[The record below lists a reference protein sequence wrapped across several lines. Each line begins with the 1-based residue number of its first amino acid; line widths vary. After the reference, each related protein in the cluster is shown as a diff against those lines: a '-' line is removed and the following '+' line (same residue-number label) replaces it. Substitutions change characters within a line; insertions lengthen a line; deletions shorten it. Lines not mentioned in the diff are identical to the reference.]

1 MDAEEL
7 KKRTKKF
14 GLNTI
19 KLVESLPSTQAGRVI
34 GNQLLRSALSV
45 GANYRAACRG
55 RSKADFISKV
65 GITIEEADES
75 QHWLEML
82 AEAGIVSPDKLKPLM
97 QEANELVAILTASA
111 KTARE
116 SIFSIIGGKM
126 GVRKRAK
133 PACEPPYP
141 TFLRSYRENLNRR
154 TQDR

>member
-116 SIFSIIGGKM
+116 
-126 GVRKRAK
+126 
-133 PACEPPYP
+133 
-141 TFLRSYRENLNRR
+141 NLNRR

>member
-7 KKRTKKF
+7 KQRTKRF
-14 GLNTI
+14 GLDVI
-19 KLVESLPSTQAGRVI
+19 KLVETLPSSQAGKVI

-82 AEAGIVSPDKLKPLM
+82 GDACLVSPENLKPLIK
-97 QEANELVAILTASA
+97 EAGELVAILTASA
-111 KTARE
+111 KTAR
-116 SIFSIIGGKM
+116 
-126 GVRKRAK
+126 A
-133 PACEPPYP
+133 
-141 TFLRSYRENLNRR
+141 NLNQR
-154 TQDR
+154 TQAQ

>member
-7 KKRTKKF
+7 KLRTKKF
-14 GLNTI
+14 GLDAI
-19 KLVESLPSTQAGRVI
+19 GLVESLPSTQTGKVI

-82 AEAGIVSPDKLKPLM
+82 ADAGLVPLEKLKPLIK
-97 QEANELVAILTASA
+97 EAGELVAILTASA
-111 KTARE
+111 KTAR
-116 SIFSIIGGKM
+116 
-126 GVRKRAK
+126 A
-133 PACEPPYP
+133 
-141 TFLRSYRENLNRR
+141 NLNRR
-154 TQDR
+154 DQAR

>member
-7 KKRTKKF
+7 KRRTKKF
-14 GLNTI
+14 GLDVIGLT
-19 KLVESLPSTQAGRVI
+19 ESLPSTQTGRVI

-82 AEAGIVSPDKLKPLM
+82 GDAGLAPQEKLKPLIK
-97 QEANELVAILTASA
+97 EASELVAILTASA
-111 KTARE
+111 KTAR
-116 SIFSIIGGKM
+116 
-126 GVRKRAK
+126 A
-133 PACEPPYP
+133 
-141 TFLRSYRENLNRR
+141 NLNRSS
-154 TQDR
+154 QAK

>member
-7 KKRTKKF
+7 KQRTKKF
-14 GLNTI
+14 GLDVI
-19 KLVESLPSTQAGRVI
+19 GLVESLPSTQTGKVI

-82 AEAGIVSPDKLKPLM
+82 GDAGLISPEKLKPLIK
-97 QEANELVAILTASA
+97 EAGELVAILTAAA
-111 KTARE
+111 KTARD
-116 SIFSIIGGKM
+116 
-126 GVRKRAK
+126 
-133 PACEPPYP
+133 
-141 TFLRSYRENLNRR
+141 NLNSR
-154 TQDR
+154 TQAR

>member
-7 KKRTKKF
+7 KRRTKKF
-14 GLNTI
+14 GLAVI
-19 KLVESLPSTQAGRVI
+19 KLVESLPSSQTARVI

-45 GANYRAACRG
+45 GANYRAACRA

-82 AEAGIVSPDKLKPLM
+82 GEAGLVPQDKLEPLAK
-97 QEANELVAILTASA
+97 EADELIAILTASA

-116 SIFSIIGGKM
+116 
-126 GVRKRAK
+126 
-133 PACEPPYP
+133 
-141 TFLRSYRENLNRR
+141 NLSRR
-154 TQDR
+154 TQVK

>member
-1 MDAEEL
+1 MDVEEL

-34 GNQLLRSALSV
+34 GNQLLRSALSA

-97 QEANELVAILTASA
+97 QEANEIVAILTASA

-116 SIFSIIGGKM
+116 
-126 GVRKRAK
+126 
-133 PACEPPYP
+133 
-141 TFLRSYRENLNRR
+141 NLNRR
-154 TQDR
+154 PQAR